1 MNIAWSGLADEKYW
15 KYIAKFCVPSWK
27 KLPGDKY
34 IITDSDQLN
43 LSYAKIIKQE
53 NVLNKNAKFLKMSDN
68 KKQGNFWRK
77 MQSQVWALR
86 NLKQYD
92 WLVLLDTDVE
102 ILDFDQDKFY
112 EEIENLKKSNL
123 IWATGQSQLRK
134 LDAGH
139 IIINMRHPQLT
150 DLTNHYENIWET
162 GDIFKLNRPYDGDA
176 VESMFSIYPSHRLK
190 NRDYGKGLHLY
201 EIGTVHW
208 GSKEPKSLRNTWP
221 GDGKSLVEKRL
232 SEIVIK
238 KYKGD
243 N

>member
-15 KYIAKFCVPSWK
+15 EYIAKFCVPSWK

-201 EIGTVHW
+201 DFGTVHW

>member
-15 KYIAKFCVPSWK
+15 EYIAKFCVPSWK

-201 EIGTVHW
+201 DFGTVHW

-221 GDGKSLVEKRL
+221 GDGKSLLEKRL

>member
-15 KYIAKFCVPSWK
+15 EYIAKFCVPSWK

-201 EIGTVHW
+201 DFGTVHW
-208 GSKEPKSLRNTWP
+208 GSKEPKSLRNAWP
-221 GDGKSLVEKRL
+221 GDGKSLLEKRL

>member
-15 KYIAKFCVPSWK
+15 EYIAKFCVPSWK

-53 NVLNKNAKFLKMSDN
+53 NVLNNNAKFLKMSDN

-139 IIINMRHPQLT
+139 IIINMRHPQLA

-162 GDIFKLNRPYDGDA
+162 GNIFKLNRPYDGDA
-176 VESMFSIYPSHRLK
+176 VESMFSIYPSYRLK

-201 EIGTVHW
+201 DFGTVHW
-208 GSKEPKSLRNTWP
+208 GSKEPKSLRNTWN
-221 GDGKSLVEKRL
+221 GDGKNLVEKRL

-238 KYKGD
+238 KYKSD

>member
-15 KYIAKFCVPSWK
+15 EYIAKFCVPSWK